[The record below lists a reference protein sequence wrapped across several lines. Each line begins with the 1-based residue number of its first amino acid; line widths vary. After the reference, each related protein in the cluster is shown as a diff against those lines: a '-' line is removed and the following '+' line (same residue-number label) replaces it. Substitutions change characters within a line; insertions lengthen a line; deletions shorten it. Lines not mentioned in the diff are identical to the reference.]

1 MRPHDSRK
9 NEELFALKE
18 NGIYSGYSSGK
29 KRFSNHFKRALWRAS
44 GKVCAYCGEE
54 LETFHDMSIDHFI
67 PVCRGRD
74 DSIENLVCS
83 CRWCNSS
90 KSQRD
95 IESFRMNLAIKKSP
109 MYKIISADQAM
120 KLMEKGIN
128 LPLDQDIKFKYE
140 KMEG

>member
-1 MRPHDSRK
+1 MKPHDTRNNKELLALDK
-9 NEELFALKE
+9 ND
-18 NGIYSGYSSGK
+18 IYSGYSSGRRK
-29 KRFSNHFKRALWRAS
+29 FSNLFKRFLWRAS
-44 GKVCAYCGEE
+44 GKVCAYCGED
-54 LETFHDMSIDHFI
+54 LEAFVDMSIDHFI
-67 PVCRGRD
+67 PVCRGGD
-74 DSIENLVCS
+74 DSLENIACS
-83 CRWCNSS
+83 CKWCNSS